1 MTGGFDKN
9 SLKIYQRMM
18 ERTTGE
24 SHDFTECVDVYDFRL
39 CQRPSGTFYGTAGQ
53 CRLGVEVQRDDVL
66 NEIKSMRSVSA
77 AQAKKLSSL
86 SDEDLGRIHRALK
99 EGVGDIESAQRV
111 SSAVSS
117 LAGETEAGAKK
128 KGGDNLQD
136 PAEAEK
142 YAKFYEEGKDKTYKA
157 PHDTSPEE
165 VKAVLAELKDTLP
178 PKEYRA
184 VVKALNGKGSP
195 TSEQFEAAGWS
206 SKDERG
212 EAVLKSLMDNEFKDV
227 NGTFLSWRQGL
238 QLDHRRA
245 GAVGGGDTPDNWIW
259 ISSPSNQTKGGVEN
273 VVKKEISMGKLKPAD
288 ADRRINELLI
298 GKLREN
304 AKMSPEE
311 VAKAKNAGSM
321 AVVEKAQKALAMKDN
336 LPLMPRDE
344 RVALIDSAKGGE
356 LKNLMKA
363 STLETDRSGAPRG
376 YRPMATGG
384 PGLRTRSD
392 YPPADS
398 MRSLLRARW
407 GAVLTSEDL
416 RNIAEIVN
424 GSSGSSRSNDAILS
438 DLLDKKYKP
447 TTPLTAEQMDGI
459 RGFITRPEPS

>member
-1 MTGGFDKN
+1 MTGGFNRD
-9 SLKIYQRMM
+9 SLRMYQRMM
-18 ERTTGE
+18 ERVTGD
-24 SHDFTECVDVYDFRL
+24 SHDFTESVDVFDFRL
-39 CQRPSGTFYGTAGQ
+39 CQRTNGTFYGTAGM
-53 CRLGVEVQRDDVL
+53 CRLGVEVKREDVIA
-66 NEIKSMRSVSA
+66 EIKGMRKVTA
-77 AQAKKLSSL
+77 AQAKKLAAL
-86 SDEDLGRIHRALK
+86 SDEDLGRIHRAVK
-99 EGVGDIESAQRV
+99 EGVGDLESAQRV

-117 LAGETEAGAKK
+117 LAGETEAGSKK

-178 PKEYRA
+178 PKEYRSI
-184 VVKALNGKGSP
+184 VKALNGKGSP
-195 TSEQFEAAGWS
+195 TSEQFEAAGWN

-227 NGTFLSWRQGL
+227 NGNFLSWRQGL

-259 ISSPSNQTKGGVEN
+259 ISSPTNQTKGGVEN
-273 VVKKEISMGKLKPAD
+273 VVKKEISTGKLKPAD

-298 GKLREN
+298 GKLRDN
-304 AKMSPEE
+304 AKMTPEQ
-311 VAKAKNAGSM
+311 VAKAKDAGSM
-321 AVVEKAQKALAMKDN
+321 AVVEKAQRAQAMKDN
-336 LPLMPRDE
+336 LPLMPADQRK
-344 RVALIDSAKGGE
+344 ALLDSAKGAE

-363 STLETDRSGAPRG
+363 STLETDKKGAPRG

-392 YPPADS
+392 YPSADS

-407 GAVLTSEDL
+407 GVVLTSEDL
-416 RNIAEIVN
+416 RNIADIVN
-424 GSSGSSRSNDAILS
+424 GSTGSSRPNKTILS

-447 TTPLTAEQMDGI
+447 ATPLTSAQM
-459 RGFITRPEPS
+459 RELESFITRADPS